1 MNSMTVSQEQFTP
14 LMKQYFRIKHQY
26 NDAIV
31 FFRLGDFY
39 EMFGEDAKIA
49 ANILGLTLTS
59 RDKSKESVPMCG
71 IPYFAAD
78 SYIEKLLREGYKV
91 AICEQIGDPKTTKGI
106 VEREVVKVL
115 TPGTYLPEGTKEN
128 VYIMAAY
135 PQKQGK
141 TGIALA
147 DITTAE
153 FIIYETDK
161 NLFDEID
168 RFEPKEIIVPK
179 SLEDLLNFENLINQK
194 IFTFMDDWKFDY
206 MLAYKSLVEHFRIAS
221 LKSFGIDDFHPA
233 VQAAGALLKYLE
245 ENKQQTQFKQL
256 KVLNLSEFMLLDGS
270 TKKNLEILS
279 SLDGDK
285 EGSLLWILDETNTP
299 MGTRLLR
306 NALCC
311 PLLNKADI
319 EKRLD
324 GVEAF
329 FKDYA
334 LRENTEKIL
343 KDFPDIERLGLK
355 IKRYNINPRE
365 LKALKDALQRIPEL
379 KETLQ
384 INDSPVIK
392 DLSNRLHELNEITS
406 LIEDALVD
414 NPPNTINEGGIF
426 RDGYNSVIDELR
438 ALKNQSKNYIL
449 NMEAEERIK
458 TGINSLK
465 IGYNRVFGYYIE
477 VTKPN
482 LKLVPPHYIRKQTL
496 ANAERFETRQLK
508 ELEQKILSAEERLKT
523 LEEELFRELI
533 KKVSYHTEQ
542 IFKNAEVI
550 GYIDFLCCLA
560 KVASKYRYT
569 RPEITEEEVIEI
581 VEGRHPVIER
591 LIQLGKLPEQR
602 FIPNDLSIGSEDQR
616 IIILTGPNMA
626 GKSTY
631 MRQNALIVL
640 MAQIGSFVPAKHA
653 RIGIVDRI
661 FTRIG
666 ASDYLGKG
674 QSTFMVEMIEV
685 ANILN
690 NATEKSFIILDE
702 VGRGTSTFDGI
713 SIAWAVVE
721 YIAEKVKA
729 RTIFATHYHELTDL
743 AFSFDCIKNYTVVV
757 KEWGDEI
764 IFLRKIQKGGADKS
778 YGIQVAR
785 LAGLP
790 QEILLRA
797 KDILKKLEKKEFQ
810 TFQSKAKQLDLF
822 FQGDPIIAEIAKI
835 DIENLTPQ
843 KALKKLKELKEMLK
857 ND

>member
-1 MNSMTVSQEQFTP
+1 MTVSQEQFTP

-233 VQAAGALLKYLE
+233 VQASGALLKYLE

-406 LIEDALVD
+406 LLEDALVD
-414 NPPNTINEGGIF
+414 NPPNPINEGGIF

-496 ANAERFETRQLK
+496 A
-508 ELEQKILSAEERLKT
+508 
-523 LEEELFRELI
+523 
-533 KKVSYHTEQ
+533 
-542 IFKNAEVI
+542 
-550 GYIDFLCCLA
+550 
-560 KVASKYRYT
+560 
-569 RPEITEEEVIEI
+569 
-581 VEGRHPVIER
+581 
-591 LIQLGKLPEQR
+591 
-602 FIPNDLSIGSEDQR
+602 
-616 IIILTGPNMA
+616 
-626 GKSTY
+626 
-631 MRQNALIVL
+631 
-640 MAQIGSFVPAKHA
+640 
-653 RIGIVDRI
+653 
-661 FTRIG
+661 
-666 ASDYLGKG
+666 
-674 QSTFMVEMIEV
+674 
-685 ANILN
+685 
-690 NATEKSFIILDE
+690 
-702 VGRGTSTFDGI
+702 
-713 SIAWAVVE
+713 
-721 YIAEKVKA
+721 
-729 RTIFATHYHELTDL
+729 
-743 AFSFDCIKNYTVVV
+743 
-757 KEWGDEI
+757 
-764 IFLRKIQKGGADKS
+764 
-778 YGIQVAR
+778 
-785 LAGLP
+785 
-790 QEILLRA
+790 
-797 KDILKKLEKKEFQ
+797 
-810 TFQSKAKQLDLF
+810 
-822 FQGDPIIAEIAKI
+822 
-835 DIENLTPQ
+835 
-843 KALKKLKELKEMLK
+843 
-857 ND
+857 